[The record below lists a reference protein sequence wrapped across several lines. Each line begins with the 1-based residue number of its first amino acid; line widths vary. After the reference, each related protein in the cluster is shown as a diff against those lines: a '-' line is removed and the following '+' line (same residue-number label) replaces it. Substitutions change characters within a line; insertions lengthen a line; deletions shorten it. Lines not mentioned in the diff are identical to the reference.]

1 MIILGI
7 DPGSRAMG
15 LGLVRL
21 EGGRVRYLAHGVIRP
36 PSGPLPARLA
46 CIHAG
51 VSACIEEWRPERA
64 ALESVFQHR
73 NPRAALMLGHARGV
87 ALAACGLAGLPCS
100 EYAPAHVKAA
110 VTGTGAASKSQVQA
124 MVQRLL
130 GLSAPP
136 PLDAADAL
144 AVALCYAHGEGSPGA
159 ERVAR
164 AARAA
169 DVAARS

>member
-15 LGLVRL
+15 LGLVRF
-21 EGGRVRYLAHGVIRP
+21 EGSRVRYLAHDVIRP
-36 PSGPLPARLA
+36 PDGPLPARLA

-51 VSACIEEWRPERA
+51 VVAVIDEWRPERA
-64 ALESVFQHR
+64 AVESVFQQR
-73 NPRAALMLGHARGV
+73 NPRAALMLGQARGV
-87 ALAACGLAGLPCS
+87 ALAACGLAGLPCA
-100 EYAPAHVKAA
+100 EYAPSQVKAA

-130 GLSAPP
+130 GLPAAPP
-136 PLDAADAL
+136 SDAADAL
-144 AVALCYAHGEGSPGA
+144 AVALCYGHGEGSPGA

-164 AARAA
+164 AARAGA
-169 DVAARS
+169 GS